1 MKKNNFERK
10 FFLKFLGLLFSVVP
24 VLLAVL
30 FYFPVWREE
39 GGGKLISG
47 GALLLILLSI
57 LPLFR
62 YIKSII
68 RTPSVHTLWFI
79 SFLLFFS
86 LSKIAEE
93 MTVIS
98 FIGFTSNLIGAFFF
112 KLGDRANTGEENEG

>member
-1 MKKNNFERK
+1 
-10 FFLKFLGLLFSVVP
+10 
-24 VLLAVL
+24 
-30 FYFPVWREE
+30 
-39 GGGKLISG
+39 
-47 GALLLILLSI
+47 
-57 LPLFR
+57 
-62 YIKSII
+62 
-68 RTPSVHTLWFI
+68 VHTLWFI